1 MFVCICNG
9 ITDSSIRR
17 ELQVGARSFDDIQQ
31 RLGVAGQCGSCE
43 AQVRAIVSEHFGLET
58 DRFYNAAVTSAE
70 RDDFNTL
77 QPLVAVA

>member
-17 ELQVGARSFDDIQQ
+17 ELEAGARSFADVQE

-43 AQVRAIVSEHFGLET
+43 LHARAIVSEYLAPQPGGFYDATAAGS
-58 DRFYNAAVTSAE
+58 RPYNANHTDA
-70 RDDFNTL
+70 
-77 QPLVAVA
+77 LVAVA

>member
-17 ELQVGARSFDDIQQ
+17 ELQAGARSFNDIQQ

-43 AQVRAIVSEHFGLET
+43 AQARAIVSEHFGLEP
-58 DRFYNAAVTSAE
+58 DRFYDAAVTTAG
-70 RDDFNTL
+70 RDAFNTL
-77 QPLVAVA
+77 PPLVAVA